1 MDLEGQSQV
10 VEAVK
15 RYGADNLVV
24 ILGSPDAS
32 GAEIFGLT
40 LTEGDPTY
48 AGPLAGVSLGL
59 PVYHILEPAI
69 KEQVDPKVYEEQVG
83 IMQMALDVDAIV
95 STMERVRGDGT
106 GAS

>member
-10 VEAVK
+10 MEAAK
-15 RYGADNLVV
+15 NYGADNLVV
-24 ILGSPDAS
+24 LLGAPDGA
-32 GAEIFGLT
+32 GAEIFSLT

-59 PVYHILEPAI
+59 PVYHILEPVI

-83 IMQMALDVDAIV
+83 IMELALDIDAVV
-95 STMERVRGDGT
+95 STMGRVRGDG
-106 GAS
+106 AS